1 MALRN
6 IKISDISGVELN
18 ELEALRVIV
27 RNHPDIDEDKQI
39 DAGVGELD
47 ALKTVSNLVNLT
59 VVYPDGKNV
68 ELAATAAEVNKV
80 IPLQNLKGADGLRG
94 RRKNFRPSGD

>member
-18 ELEALRVIV
+18 ELEALRVIG

-39 DAGVGELD
+39 DAGVGELE
-47 ALKTVSNLVNLT
+47 
-59 VVYPDGKNV
+59 P
-68 ELAATAAEVNKV
+68 
-80 IPLQNLKGADGLRG
+80 
-94 RRKNFRPSGD
+94 

>member
-6 IKISDISGVELN
+6 IKISDITGVELN
-18 ELEALRVIV
+18 ELEALRVLV

-39 DAGVGELD
+39 DAGTGELD
-47 ALKTVSNLVNLT
+47 ALKTVNNLVNLT

-68 ELAATAAEVNKV
+68 ELSATAAEVNKV
-80 IPLQNLKGADGLRG
+80 IPIENLKSADGLRG
-94 RRKNFRPSGD
+94 RRKNFRPGQD